1 MHDAI
6 TDVPGILVGNTQD
19 REGGTGCTVVLC
31 GRGVLAAVDVRGGA
45 PGTRE
50 TDGLDPANALS
61 AVQAVLLTGGSAFGL
76 DAASGVVAWLEERG
90 LGFVTGF
97 ATVPIVPAAVIYDL
111 SVGSPRCRPDA
122 AMGRAACEAASDGPV
137 AQGNVGAGT
146 GASVGPKAL
155 VTRMMKGGLGTAS
168 RRAGSLV
175 VGAIVVVNGYG
186 DVVDPATGE
195 TIAGVLREAGDGF
208 AGAMEMMV
216 HRPAVPEGFSTNTT
230 IAVVATNARLMK
242 GQARRVAMMAH
253 DGFAR
258 TIVPVHTTDDGDTVF
273 ALATGEVDAD
283 VSAVGAAA
291 AEVVSRAIVSA
302 VKHAES
308 AYGLPGYQE
317 IRERFARRA

>member
-6 TDVPGILVGNTQD
+6 TDVPGILVGHAQD
-19 REGGTGCTVVLC
+19 REAGTGCTVVLC
-31 GRGVLAAVDVRGGA
+31 GRGAMAAVDVRGGA

-50 TDGLDPANALS
+50 TDGLDPANSLS
-61 AVQAVLLTGGSAFGL
+61 AVQAVLLSGGSAFGL

-90 LGFVTGF
+90 LGFETGF

-111 SVGSPRCRPDA
+111 SVGSPRRRPDA

-146 GASVGPKAL
+146 GGSVGPKAM

-168 RRAGSLV
+168 LRVGGLV
-175 VGAIVVVNGYG
+175 VGAIAVVNCYG

-195 TIAGVLREAGDGF
+195 VLAGVLSESGDRF
-208 AGAMEMMV
+208 AGAQQLMLN
-216 HRPAVPEGFSTNTT
+216 RPAVPKGFSTNTT
-230 IAVVATNARLMK
+230 IAAVATNARLAK
-242 GQARRVAMMAH
+242 AQTRRVAMMAH

-258 TIVPVHTTDDGDTVF
+258 AIVPVHTTDDGDTVF

-291 AEVVSRAIVSA
+291 AEVIARAIASA
-302 VKHAES
+302 VRHAES
-308 AYGLPGYQE
+308 AYGLPGHRE
-317 IRERFARRA
+317 IRQRFACRA